1 MNYVPKVLTDTWTT
15 QGIWQDWSPQELR
28 TPPWSPMSRGLCK
41 VGSAS
46 SSCSYMATAQG
57 DPFFVKWYPGGVQ
70 AKGAERLPY
79 GRPGQRDLELVNC
92 NSHHPA
98 PLRLASEAR
107 RTVQQWPAAP
117 KQTQGHKP
125 SSLSFSSP
133 VLQLGISGTFH
144 QGAVKCT
151 WEGTPSLLCR
161 FSGLRL
167 GGEGLDSTH
176 FRNIRDQAS

>member
-1 MNYVPKVLTDTWTT
+1 MVTH
-15 QGIWQDWSPQELR
+15 E
-28 TPPWSPMSRGLCK
+28 PWSLQGGVGLLILQLYGCCT
-41 VGSAS
+41 GRSL
-46 SSCSYMATAQG
+46 
-57 DPFFVKWYPGGVQ
+57 FVKWYPGGVQ

-79 GRPGQRDLELVNC
+79 GRPGQRDLELANC
-92 NSHHPA
+92 NSHHPG

-107 RTVQQWPAAP
+107 RTVQQRPAAP
-117 KQTQGHKP
+117 KQAQGRKP

-133 VLQLGISGTFH
+133 VLQLGISGTLH

-167 GGEGLDSTH
+167 AGYSHTGEGLDSTH